1 MKNLKQVSPP
11 DALEIV
17 FEHRNKAYGAYQL
30 RREYNQTLYRAFG
43 FTLLVIAFLL
53 ALPRILSAFASD
65 IAMET
70 SDETIYV
77 SNGKD
82 IPKKTEV
89 IIPPQTKTAVTPP
102 RATQQFTAPKV
113 MKDDQTQDPEPNTTI
128 DELLDN
134 NKAIGSQNIDG
145 SDDLPPIMEDEITV
159 LSTKV
164 ESNAKD
170 PEEIYDG
177 STVQKMPSFAGGEPE
192 LFKYIHKNIA
202 YPAEAIEVNIEGI
215 VVVTF
220 IIRKDGSVA
229 DIKLLKDIGGGCG
242 KEALRVIKSMP
253 RWLPG
258 EMNGMPVNVQFTM
271 PIRFELN

>member
-1 MKNLKQVSPP
+1 MKNLKQVSQP

-43 FTLLVIAFLL
+43 LTLLVIAFLL

-65 IAMET
+65 IAMKT

-77 SNGKD
+77 GKGKD

-89 IIPPQTKTAVTPP
+89 ILPPKAKAAVTLP

-113 MKDDQTQDPEPNTTI
+113 MKDEQTQDPETNTTI

-134 NKAIGSQNIDG
+134 NKAIGSKNIDG
-145 SDDLPPIMEDEITV
+145 SDDLPPILEEEITV

-164 ESNAKD
+164 ENNAKN
-170 PEEIYDG
+170 PEETYDG
-177 STVQKMPSFAGGEPE
+177 STVQKMPSFVGGEQA
-192 LFKYIHKNIA
+192 LFRYISKNII
-202 YPAEAIEVNIEGI
+202 YPVQARELGI
-215 VVVTF
+215 QGVVVVSF
-220 IIRKDGSVA
+220 VIRKDGSA
-229 DIKLLKDIGGGCG
+229 TDIKLLKDIGGGCG
-242 KEALRVIKSMP
+242 KEAIRVIKSMP
-253 RWLPG
+253 HWLPG
-258 EMNGMPVNVQFTM
+258 EMNGTPVNVQFTL
-271 PIRFELN
+271 PIRLELN

>member
-1 MKNLKQVSPP
+1 MSQP

-65 IAMET
+65 IAMKT

-77 SNGKD
+77 GKGKD

-89 IIPPQTKTAVTPP
+89 ILPPKAKAAVTLP

-113 MKDDQTQDPEPNTTI
+113 MKDEQTQDPETNTTI

-134 NKAIGSQNIDG
+134 NKAIGSKNIDR
-145 SDDLPPIMEDEITV
+145 SDDLPPILEEEITV

-164 ESNAKD
+164 ENNAKN
-170 PEEIYDG
+170 PEETYDG
-177 STVQKMPSFAGGEPE
+177 STVQKMPSFVGGEQA
-192 LFKYIHKNIA
+192 LFRYISKNII
-202 YPAEAIEVNIEGI
+202 YPVQARELGI
-215 VVVTF
+215 QGVVVVSF
-220 IIRKDGSVA
+220 VIRKDGSA
-229 DIKLLKDIGGGCG
+229 TDIKLLKDIGGGCG
-242 KEALRVIKSMP
+242 KEAIRVIKSMP
-253 RWLPG
+253 HWLPG
-258 EMNGMPVNVQFTM
+258 EMNGTPVNVQFTL
-271 PIRFELN
+271 PIRLELN

>member
-65 IAMET
+65 IALKT

-77 SNGKD
+77 GKGKD

-89 IIPPQTKTAVTPP
+89 ILPPKAKTTVTLP

-113 MKDDQTQDPEPNTTI
+113 MKDEQTQDPEPNTTI

-134 NKAIGSQNIDG
+134 NKAIGSKNLDG
-145 SDDLPPIMEDEITV
+145 SDDLPPILEEEITV

-177 STVQKMPSFAGGEPE
+177 STVQKMPSFVGGEPG
-192 LFKYIHKNIA
+192 LYQFISKNIN
-202 YPAEAIEVNIEGI
+202 YPEQARELGI
-215 VVVTF
+215 QGTVVVSF
-220 IIRKDGSVA
+220 VVRKDGKAA
-229 DIKLLKDIGGGCG
+229 DFKLLKDIGGGCG
-242 KEALRVIKSMP
+242 KEALRVVKSMP
-253 RWLPG
+253 YWLPG
-258 EMNGMPVNVQFTM
+258 EMNGMPVNVLFTL
-271 PIRFELN
+271 PIRFHLN